1 MRKILILIS
10 LSFTLGFSQA
20 NPVASDVKTAH
31 FKDINGLIHL
41 VGSDTQGGTLT
52 YTVISLPSHGTLK
65 DGSTIVTAGMDLSG
79 DTVTFSPYSD
89 ESGELNHQYIFSGTN
104 SFKYKIT
111 DSDGNQSNEG
121 TVNVRVFDSYLNPPT
136 SIGAEIDGKTA
147 GENFGHSVALNEDGM
162 IMAVGAPMINGDG
175 TGLVR
180 VYKYSGTSWDQLGV
194 DAQLQGS
201 AGDKFGTSVSLSGD
215 GTVLAV
221 GLPYNSTASANAGQV
236 KIFKFSSDSWEL
248 IKTITPTNSPENND
262 NKSISVQF
270 GNDVRLSRDG
280 KTLAIS
286 DIWFT
291 GKNGS
296 KVGRALVYRNSESS
310 SDWSPIGGV
319 LNLQGDSANDNLS
332 WGISLS
338 ANGNILATGAHE
350 YDVSGSDNKG
360 QVTIYQYNSSTTS
373 WDVKG
378 TLLGESS
385 GEKLGSA
392 IDLNGSGLVIATG
405 STKDNPDSLT
415 AQGSV
420 NVYSWDGTNYVSL
433 GNEIKGEQKFDYF
446 GAQLSLDNEGN
457 TLSVMAPGHDNN
469 SSAARTRGHVKVYNY
484 DLSSTSW
491 VQSPD
496 SFEIEGENEDD
507 QSANQNKES
516 KGQRVFLS
524 GDGSVL
530 AIGADQNDGIDAT
543 DSKKGN
549 VRVFELFETQIIP
562 ESTSQTVAFDLFEQV
577 TSSED
582 IVLEGTDPTGD
593 GDGDSSLV
601 YVITELNTAKLFE
614 GDTEITSADI
624 PHTLIANKVKYNSN
638 SDVVVND
645 SFKFIVHDGKASS
658 VADTVTL
665 NVIPDND
672 APVSIINTVTTDEGV
687 SKSVTLTATDVD
699 SPQEDLIFIIESV
712 PSKGAL
718 KEGETVI
725 EAGSVLIGKDIT
737 YTTTNS
743 NYSGTDSFTFKVKDK
758 GIDGGGVTDIETSES
773 AAISITV
780 NNTDNDQPIAYPK
793 STSLEKKTAA
803 TITLTGIDW
812 ETTDLTYIISE
823 LPSLGT
829 LSNDDVVIAVGDL
842 PKTLSANQVVY
853 TGTSDDPSSD
863 SFKFRTKDSGM
874 EDGSDKKESEQAL
887 VTINFSA
894 TDNPPVAVSMNLKA
908 VQNISQE
915 ITLNA
920 SDPDGDLLK
929 FKVLKLPS
937 NGGTLKDGVDVLTTG
952 DLPRVLS
959 SKNLSY
965 TSNTIGDD
973 SFSFLATACSVT
985 NPNNT
990 SELVVTGDLNE
1001 KVSKAYPMVTSA
1013 FRISGSGNDEEVFT
1027 ADVDIKLTLG
1037 AENVFESCEI
1047 KLDIIDFDDGLQ
1059 FEIAGT
1065 KLLDFQQKHW
1075 DSAKGA
1081 NTTEFQGGGR
1091 FVTSGSMW
1099 QPWNGDGNPKL
1110 EISNGKIKLMVDTR
1124 NATREDALPFMD
1136 STKADWTLATSFTYD
1151 CIAGFNLII
1160 GNQNGGGGPSGI
1172 NADLTIE
1179 AFVGPCADSNEALVN
1194 IKTAAPNDPP
1204 VADPQTLETKVNDP
1218 LAITLTASDPEND
1231 PLTYVIETLPTNGQ
1245 LSENGKII
1253 LQSELPRVISAA
1265 DISFVSSVGGQDSFT
1280 FLVKANSLATFAK
1293 DNSLRFIENNGIPV
1307 TYQKPK
1313 GKTYFLIQNETGVS
1327 GTPIDWTTARDL
1339 TKALDGASMYIILN
1353 SAMELLVWNGLKS
1366 MGLTGKSGLFY
1377 WIGLYQDLTSPDYVE
1392 PGLESQ
1398 NWGGW
1403 TWVDGVTLKDRGYW
1417 NWFNPPTAE
1426 PNNAGGSE
1434 HYAQFE
1440 FSSNGDEGI
1449 QWNDMSIGNAQSWP
1463 LFEFSIN
1470 DESDSN
1476 TATITINVKND
1487 VPIADSQTVFFNEGS
1502 IDNAITLTGSDSK
1515 SRPLIYSLETIP
1527 EKGTLKV
1534 GGVAVTSLDV
1544 PLDVLPSNLTY
1555 DPPNANYFGEQS
1567 FKFKVNNGLNDSS
1580 LATVTITIINVN
1592 DPPESDPGNYTTKED
1607 VPIDIIHVGRDIDLI
1622 NEFSIHTQM
1631 GSDIP
1636 QTGQIGESLALSS
1649 DGKRIILG
1657 EWNPG
1662 SGNAKVFDWDGTSW
1676 KQVGTSIDGSST
1688 EDIFGEYVSIS
1699 SDGNRVAVA
1708 GPRNDNASGNN
1719 AGHVKVFDW
1728 DGTTWNQVGSE
1739 IIGNATNDLL
1749 GFRGMHLSG
1758 DGNVLAIASFR
1769 GGYINTYQWNGTD
1782 WIKSATISIS
1792 KGNTQSPGQV
1802 YLSMDGKRLAIGV
1815 TDNGSK
1821 GQVSIYDWNGTDTWN
1836 LYKTIDGTVGRF
1848 GNTIDLTR
1856 DGKKIA
1862 IGEHDSSS
1870 VSVYD
1875 ISGTNPVRIGVD
1887 IPYGS
1892 QTSYWRYISLSD
1904 DGSRLGIP
1912 IMSSKLGV
1920 FDWDGTSWKQL
1931 GADIISTGL
1940 TGESFDMSSN
1950 GKIMAGGGHDGPNK
1964 IFNILNLSYI
1974 ITTYPANGIL
1984 KEGSKTITPADLPY
1998 TLTTSDQKL
2007 TYTPN
2012 NNFFGT
2018 DSYLFKL
2025 NDGKADSTNSL
2036 NGNREDSKVTI
2047 TIEEF
2052 ILTLPSNYTI
2062 TTTDS
2067 CEGSD
2072 VGILDIEVLATT
2084 FRKTGTTVDIPITYN
2099 VAIVGKGNVGTIV
2112 SPNKTLQVKDLAK
2125 GTYELKFTVVGE
2137 PKYVHPK
2144 IEFTVGEVKAPAV
2157 HNVGTIEVCDDAK
2170 DGDDLNGKAE
2180 FETSTIINRMLT
2192 DPNTGVV
2199 QDASLLD
2206 IEFTYFDET
2215 SKASVSAAT
2224 LPNPFYSASQTVTV
2238 KLTSKANTS
2247 CIGVGSVVFAVNTLP
2262 VFERS
2267 EDTKFVCLNLDAVTI
2282 GVKSSDSRTYS
2293 YTWTRNGAAF
2303 NLNIPG
2309 FDSSILIGLGGDYE
2323 VTATT
2328 TDGTNCSQILKFNIG
2343 ESNIAT
2349 VVKKDITIAD
2359 LNPGPD
2365 NTITVLTTTL
2375 GIGDYE
2381 FAIDDISGPYQ
2392 DEPTFEN
2399 VRPGLHTI
2407 YIRDKNGCGIVNI
2420 ESIVIGYKKLFT
2432 PNGDGINDTW
2442 NIIGL
2447 SKASLPNSKIYI
2459 FDRFGKLLKE
2469 LDPLGAGWDGTFIG
2483 KPMPSTDYW
2492 FRVVLED
2499 GREFKSHFS
2508 LVRSW

>member
-1 MRKILILIS
+1 MRKILIFIS

-89 ESGELNHQYIFSGTN
+89 ETGELNHQYIFSGTN

-780 NNTDNDQPIAYPK
+780 NNTDNDQPIAYPNT
-793 STSLEKKTAA
+793 TSLEKKTAA
-803 TITLTGIDW
+803 TIKLTGIDW

-894 TDNPPVAVSMNLKA
+894 TDNPPVAVSVNLKA

-929 FKVLKLPS
+929 FKVLTLPS

-1013 FRISGSGNDEEVFT
+1013 LRISGSGSDTEVFT
-1027 ADVDIKLTLG
+1027 ADVNIKLTLG

-1160 GNQNGGGGPSGI
+1160 GNQNGGGGPSEI
-1172 NADLTIE
+1172 NADLTVE

-1293 DNSLRFIENNGIPV
+1293 DNSLRFIENNGAPV
-1307 TYQKPK
+1307 TYVKPA
-1313 GKTYFLIQNETGVS
+1313 GKTYFLIQNETGQAGFEPV
-1327 GTPIDWTTARDL
+1327 DWADAR
-1339 TKALDGASMYIILN
+1339 TITNSIDGAKMYIILN
-1353 SAMELLVWNGLKS
+1353 EDMEKMVWDGLKS
-1366 MGLTGKSGLFY
+1366 MGLLGSNRYWLGLK
-1377 WIGLYQDLTSPDYVE
+1377 QDRTAADYDE
-1392 PGLESQ
+1392 PGNAAQ
-1398 NWGGW
+1398 NYAGW
-1403 TWVDGVTLKDRGYW
+1403 YWVDGTHLKDGYS
-1417 NWFNPPTAE
+1417 NWAPGE
-1426 PNNAGGSE
+1426 PNNAGGE
-1434 HYAQFE
+1434 DFGQLNFGG
-1440 FSSNGDEGI
+1440 NGI
-1449 QWNDMSIGNAQSWP
+1449 KWNDMRPGNAQSWP

-1631 GSDIP
+1631 GKDLP
-1636 QTGQIGESLALSS
+1636 QPIEQLGESLALSAN
-1649 DGKRIILG
+1649 GKRLILG
-1657 EWNPG
+1657 AYSTGAFARVYDWNG
-1662 SGNAKVFDWDGTSW
+1662 TDWEQLGETLNGETNGDW
-1676 KQVGTSIDGSST
+1676 
-1688 EDIFGEYVSIS
+1688 FGEYVSIS
-1699 SDGNRVAVA
+1699 NDGNRIAVA
-1708 GPRNDNASGNN
+1708 GSLNDNANGTDAGHIKVFDWNGTSWDIVGSPILGNN
-1719 AGHVKVFDW
+1719 AGD
-1728 DGTTWNQVGSE
+1728 T
-1739 IIGNATNDLL
+1739 L
-1749 GFRGMHLSG
+1749 GYRGVHLSG
-1758 DGNVLAIASFR
+1758 DGRTL
-1769 GGYINTYQWNGTD
+1769 
-1782 WIKSATISIS
+1782 ATISFSGGYVVTYAWDGSAWNKIGALIDIVKS
-1792 KGNTQSPGQV
+1792 PGNPGSPGQV
-1802 YLSMDGKRLAIGV
+1802 YLSTDGKRLAVGSV
-1815 TDNGSK
+1815 ADGSK
-1821 GQVSIYDWNGTDTWN
+1821 GNVRVFDWDGSSWIQFAS
-1836 LYKTIDGTVGRF
+1836 IDGKSGNF
-1848 GNTIDLTR
+1848 GCAIDLSR
-1856 DGKKIA
+1856 DGKKLIV
-1862 IGEHDSSS
+1862 GEKNTSLT
-1870 VSVYD
+1870 SVYD
-1875 ISGTNPVRIGVD
+1875 ISGASPVQIGAD
-1887 IPYGS
+1887 INYSGNQS
-1892 QTSYWRYISLSD
+1892 SVFWRYVSISD
-1904 DGSRLGIP
+1904 DGNRVGIP
-1912 IMSSKLGV
+1912 VMSSKLGV
-1920 FDWDGTSWKQL
+1920 FDWDGTLWNQL
-1931 GADIISTGL
+1931 GKDVTGGF
-1940 TGESFDMSSN
+1940 GESFDMSSDA
-1950 GKIMAGGGHDGPNK
+1950 KIMAAGIHSGPNK
-1964 IFNILNLSYI
+1964 VFNILNLEYI
-1974 ITTYPANGIL
+1974 ITTLPSNGTL
-1984 KEGSKTITPADLPY
+1984 KEGAKTLVAADLPY

-2420 ESIVIGYKKLFT
+2420 ESIVIGYKKFFT